1 MAARVYGTFVACS
14 ATAVLAFLALR
25 PGRRL
30 GQGSIPAPP
39 DISKL
44 AAIIRDLNGDIIP
57 HAEVTLKGAG
67 TVTTE
72 IAQEGSANGMLP

>member
-1 MAARVYGTFVACS
+1 MYTEPLSRAARRRYWPSSHFVPDVVS
-14 ATAVLAFLALR
+14 
-25 PGRRL
+25 
-30 GQGSIPAPP
+30 SIPAPP